1 MALPGKVGA
10 LLAADMGKKGL
21 VSDAPSPDDDDAG
34 DAPASA
40 EDDDSIQA
48 IIDDIDGLVPGLG
61 KLVHELVDRLQAEDE
76 EQDSE
81 DMG

>member
-21 VSDAPSPDDDDAG
+21 TSAAAPPEDDAEP
-34 DAPASA
+34 PASS
-40 EDDDSIQA
+40 EGDDGGIDG
-48 IIDDIDGLVPGLG
+48 IIADIDAKVPGLG
-61 KLVHELVDRLQAEDE
+61 KLVHELVDRLRAEDE

-81 DMG
+81 DY